1 MPYKFRQYI
10 EPVVW
15 ITALVLLFVMDT
27 SKQGASFCLFKAM
40 GFAHCPGC
48 GIGHAIHD
56 ALHLRF
62 AASFHEHILGIPAV
76 AILIYTIIKSVL
88 TIKNNR
94 SHESTRTSDDVARH
108 AAG

>member
-1 MPYKFRQYI
+1 MPYTFRQYI

-15 ITALVLLFVMDT
+15 TTALVLLFCMDT
-27 SKQGASFCLFKAM
+27 SHTGSSFCLFKAV

-48 GIGHAIHD
+48 GIGHAIHE

-76 AILIYTIIKSVL
+76 AILLYTIIKSIF
-88 TIKNNR
+88 TIKKNHN
-94 SHESTRTSDDVARH
+94 HEFTRTPDDVARN